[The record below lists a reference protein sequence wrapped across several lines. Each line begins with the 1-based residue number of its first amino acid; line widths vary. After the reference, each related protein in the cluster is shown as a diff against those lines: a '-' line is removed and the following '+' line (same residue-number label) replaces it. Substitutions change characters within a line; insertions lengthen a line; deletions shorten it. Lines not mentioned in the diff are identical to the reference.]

1 MGQSTRQRNMVA
13 RIPYIPDRGDLVW
26 VNFNPQRGHEQAHQR
41 PAVVLSPK
49 SYNIKS
55 SLALMCPITAHA
67 KGYPFEI
74 ALDAADIAGV
84 ILSDQVRSLDWR
96 ARRVTFIQRLK
107 PETLIEVQER
117 IVQLVTE

>member
-1 MGQSTRQRNMVA
+1 MVA

-26 VNFNPQRGHEQAHQR
+26 VDFNPHQGHEQAFKR

-49 SYNIKS
+49 LYNEKS

-67 KGYPFEI
+67 KGYPFEV
-74 ALDAADIAGV
+74 ALDAADIAGD
-84 ILSDQVRSLDWR
+84 ILSDQMRSLNWR
-96 ARRVTFIQRLK
+96 ARPVTFIQRLK

-117 IVQLVTE
+117 IVQPVTE

>member
-1 MGQSTRQRNMVA
+1 MVVPSA
-13 RIPYIPDRGDLVW
+13 YIPERGDLVW
-26 VNFNPQRGHEQAHQR
+26 ISFNPQRGREQAHKR

-49 SYNIKS
+49 SYNEKS
-55 SLALMCPITAHA
+55 SLALMCPVTTRV

-74 ALDAADIAGV
+74 SLNAGKITGV

-96 ARRVTFIQRLK
+96 ARRASFIQRLN
-107 PETLIEVQER
+107 PEILAELQER

>member
-1 MGQSTRQRNMVA
+1 MGSCPRQRSMVVSSA
-13 RIPYIPDRGDLVW
+13 YVPERGDLVW
-26 VNFNPQRGHEQAHQR
+26 INFNPQRGREQANKR

-49 SYNIKS
+49 SYNEKS
-55 SLALMCPITAHA
+55 SLALMCPVTTRV

-74 ALDAADIAGV
+74 SINVGKIAGV

-96 ARRVTFIQRLK
+96 ARRAAFIQRVNL
-107 PETLIEVQER
+107 ETLAELQDR